1 MKPWRTFF
9 FHSNSHIPLQPSLVR
24 PFCPQHSPFLLSF
37 YLYSILL
44 LKVSHQWPFY
54 CLLASI
60 DALSQTYKNKIQS
73 PDSHSL
79 DCLTE
84 DNFLQFCPFVCNFPD
99 FVFLYNWI
107 NSIVC
112 NAPYLFITHLN
123 VDRNLSLLGTEQQWA
138 WMGRWYCGNWE
149 SCLCLPRSAVG
160 HVIIVLL
167 ASREASRLFSD
178 LNTRVYASTD
188 SMWGFPLT
196 LCTSALAAI
205 CSHDIGHSNW
215 WDGVIKCF

>member
-1 MKPWRTFF
+1 MSWNLDDHISIYSQATRIKHEIMCGYRILHYSCSNTTKQGPSVQRHEPLKDIF

-54 CLLASI
+54 SLLASI

-99 FVFLYNWI
+99 FVFLYN
-107 NSIVC
+107 
-112 NAPYLFITHLN
+112 
-123 VDRNLSLLGTEQQWA
+123 
-138 WMGRWYCGNWE
+138 
-149 SCLCLPRSAVG
+149 
-160 HVIIVLL
+160 
-167 ASREASRLFSD
+167 
-178 LNTRVYASTD
+178 
-188 SMWGFPLT
+188 
-196 LCTSALAAI
+196 
-205 CSHDIGHSNW
+205 
-215 WDGVIKCF
+215 